1 MVRLTSVEKNEL
13 NDKQQAALDSLTQDA
28 VIVEVSLIITHAD
41 NSTTELHELGG
52 KVEITV
58 SYDGP
63 VPEGKYIVVSYIS
76 DDGGVSY
83 VRATYNKETRQV
95 SFSTNHFSDY
105 ALFLSGKNA
114 YEVTVTGGSG
124 SGTYLEG
131 STVAIT
137 ANSKGGYSFNEW
149 EIVSGDVTLANAAA
163 AQTTFTMSGSDV
175 ELKATYTRNS
185 SGGSSGGGS
194 SKPTPEQIFA
204 DVPTT
209 TYYYEAVKWAADKS
223 ITGGIGN
230 NQFAPNQPCTR
241 AQIVA
246 FLWRTAGS
254 PEHKAMSSFDDVSA
268 DAYYAKAVAW
278 AVENGIT
285 SGTGNGEFSPNATC
299 TRAQVVTFLYR
310 AAGSPAVS
318 GSAAFL
324 DVDAN
329 AYYAV
334 AVAWA
339 AQNDITGGIGDNL
352 FDTVNDCTR
361 AQIVTFLY
369 RAYQSK

>member
-1 MVRLTSVEKNEL
+1 MKLSDQVLDTVADAFKSVDDTVMVRLTSVEKNEL

-41 NSTTELHELGG
+41 NSTTELYELGG

-58 SYDGP
+58 PYDGP

-163 AQTTFTMSGSDV
+163 AQTTFTMSGSDM

-185 SGGSSGGGS
+185 SGGSSGGGSASSGSSS

-246 FLWRTAGS
+246 FLWRTAGY

-278 AVENGIT
+278 A
-285 SGTGNGEFSPNATC
+285 
-299 TRAQVVTFLYR
+299 
-310 AAGSPAVS
+310 
-318 GSAAFL
+318 
-324 DVDAN
+324 
-329 AYYAV
+329 
-334 AVAWA
+334 
-339 AQNDITGGIGDNL
+339 AQNDITDGIGDNL
-352 FDTVNDCTR
+352 FGTVNDCTR

>member
-1 MVRLTSVEKNEL
+1 MKLSDQVLDTVADAFKSVDDTVMVRLTSVEKNEL

-41 NSTTELHELGG
+41 NSTTKLHELGG

-76 DDGGVSY
+76 DDGDVSY

-163 AQTTFTMSGSDV
+163 AQTTFTMSGSDM

-185 SGGSSGGGS
+185 SGGSSGGGSASSGGGSASSGGSS

-241 AQIVA
+241 AQ
-246 FLWRTAGS
+246 
-254 PEHKAMSSFDDVSA
+254 
-268 DAYYAKAVAW
+268 
-278 AVENGIT
+278 
-285 SGTGNGEFSPNATC
+285 
-299 TRAQVVTFLYR
+299 VVTFLYR

-339 AQNDITGGIGDNL
+339 AQNDITGCIGDNL